1 MNYEPTNWQ
10 SGDTVTAEKLNHIEQ
25 GIVGGG
31 GVVVTAEYRQGEITY
46 DVTAEEAYEA
56 LKSGKRVVV
65 KYATVNI
72 SDESLT
78 VRSIATPVFFTF
90 TPGANEVAYFVSPT
104 ITSDANI
111 SFYIYVGSDGLSW
124 GNTLSKFSPAMILN
138 YSELYGGKVI
148 MRDKNDNTFELR
160 TINEVVPFG
169 NLMEPLM
176 QAAILGAEN
185 AKTSYSAVFSED
197 STADT
202 LYGLLETTADWM
214 NLGRNTTVSYELG
227 DYYGM
232 LTCTSMS
239 ANSNELYA
247 SFSGFLPG
255 GVDGSGSSISNIAL
269 YPVTVDL
276 YAREYESN
284 GETVHTAEGTVC
296 VEKITST
303 IVPMS

>member
-31 GVVVTAEYRQGEITY
+31 GVVVTATYRNGETTF

-65 KYATVNI
+65 KSVSVSAGGGNPRVDN
-72 SDESLT
+72 
-78 VRSIATPVFFTF
+78 IATPAFFNAMYS
-90 TPGANEVAYFVSPT
+90 ANEVVCYFVSPT
-104 ITSDANI
+104 TGSPEN
-111 SFYIYVGSDGLSW
+111 SFYIYAGSNELSW
-124 GNTLSKFSPAMILN
+124 VDGHGDFSPAMILN
-138 YSELYGGKVI
+138 YGDLTSGSVI
-148 MRDKNDNTFELR
+148 IRDKNNEAFELH
-160 TINEVVPFG
+160 TINEIVPFG
-169 NLMEPLM
+169 TLMEPLM

-185 AKTSYSAVFSED
+185 ARTAYSAVFSED
-197 STADT
+197 SNADT
-202 LYGLLETTADWM
+202 LYDFLDSVGEWAQR
-214 NLGRNTTVSYELG
+214 GRNTMVSYELG
-227 DYYGM
+227 DYNGV
-232 LTCTSMS
+232 LTCTSAS
-239 ANSNELYA
+239 GGTNELYA
-247 SFSGFLPG
+247 SFSGSLPG

-269 YPVTVDL
+269 YPVTVDF